1 MKKHPARSGPR
12 GLRRPL
18 GALAVAL
25 AAGAGTFAAFP
36 AVAQATAGHHATAA
50 TTKYAFSALNDQ
62 ADPTFNQLLGINSQN
77 VIAGYFGSGADAQHP
92 NKGYQLSLPYQQAN
106 YANENFPGSAQTQV
120 VGIDNKG
127 NTAGF
132 WVSGNG
138 TNHGFVEWNGVFA
151 SFNDPKTPHMAGS
164 VNQLLGIN
172 DKGIAVGFYNDAAGN
187 SHAYQVN
194 QATMVFTAIKIPGDV
209 STVATGIND
218 NGDIA
223 GFGTDAAGT
232 TTSWLLHAG
241 HLTTYQFPGGSDT
254 QAFGVNDHDEIA
266 GSYLDGAGVMHGF
279 TLKAPLGPTS
289 HWQAIDD
296 TSSTAM
302 PGTTLV
308 NGVNDAGDLV
318 GFYGDTSGNTDGML
332 AVPTTTSAHVTM
344 MPMPEGKVTLGR
356 DGSGQLTAQINTFGL
371 TPGSA
376 HAVVLQGSGGVLAT
390 FSTLTANGI
399 GQANATLTSTYTGS
413 IPSGSRVVLR
423 NGPGT
428 AHPVTVEP
436 IAQTAPLSGTGPQ
449 TLTAVEVSPQGKS
462 FGTPAGTAT
471 LSYNAGAQTLT
482 ITVNASGLTPGPH
495 AAHVHIGSC
504 QNQGPVAYMLMD
516 LTANSAGNIVNETR
530 TLTGVTTAIPING
543 WYLNLHQGT
552 SKTILKNGT
561 PTIAFRPLLCAN
573 V

>member
-1 MKKHPARSGPR
+1 MTRHPAYR

-36 AVAQATAGHHATAA
+36 AVAQATAGHHTTAA
-50 TTKYAFSALNDQ
+50 TTTYAYSTLNDQ

-92 NKGYQLSLPYQQAN
+92 NKGYQLSLPYQQSS
-106 YANENFPGSAQTQV
+106 YQNENFPGSAQTQV

-151 SFNDPKTPHMAGS
+151 SFSDPKTPHMTGS

-172 DKGIAVGFYNDAAGN
+172 DKGVAVGFYNDAAGN

-194 QATMVFTAIKIPGDV
+194 QATGVFTAINIPGDV
-209 STVATGIND
+209 SAVATGIND
-218 NGDIA
+218 NGDIV
-223 GFGTDAAGT
+223 GFGTDASKV

-241 HLTTYQFPGGSDT
+241 HLTTCQFPGGSDT

-266 GSYLDGAGVMHGF
+266 GSYLDGGGVMHGF
-279 TLKAPLGPTS
+279 TLTSPLGPAS
-289 HWQAIDD
+289 HWQPIDD
-296 TSSTAM
+296 ASSTAM

-308 NGVNDAGDLV
+308 NGINDAGDLV
-318 GFYGDTSGNTDGML
+318 GFYTDTSGNTDGML
-332 AVPTTTSAHVTM
+332 AVPAMTSANVTM

-356 DGSGQLTAQINTFGL
+356 DGSGQLTAEMSVFGL

-376 HAVVLQGSGGVLAT
+376 HSVVLQGSGGVLAT
-390 FSTLTANGI
+390 FSTLTANGV
-399 GQANATLTSTYTGS
+399 GQASATLTSTYTGS

-449 TLTAVEVSPQGKS
+449 TLTAVEVSAQGKN
-462 FGTPAGTAT
+462 FGTPAGTAK

-495 AAHVHIGSC
+495 AAHVHVGSC
-504 QNQGPVAYMLMD
+504 QDQGPVAYMLMD
-516 LTANSAGNIVNETR
+516 LTANSAGKIVDETR
-530 TLTGVTTAIPING
+530 TLSGVTTAIPING

-552 SKTILKNGT
+552 SKTIVKNGV
-561 PTIAFRPLLCAN
+561 PAIAFRPLLCAN